1 MCRHFDF
8 TGWLLGG
15 QEFKRRLP
23 RDWYLGCW
31 KDAYQRE
38 FCPLCHLV
46 CYTVEHNL
54 GSDNNIGLSRALLSL
69 RRHEFPIKALEV
81 RLSCRDPFGWEATVQ
96 FQRHHQ
102 ILFAKESEG
111 APSIGPLPNNARNV
125 PAKMNFEMVKEWILE
140 CNKHE
145 QCRRNTDVDDEQPIN
160 MKVIEVRTLHLIQA
174 PTNCRY
180 VVLSYTW
187 GGVKMN
193 MMDSVWNTKTGVLD
207 LKTVFDKLPKTIRDA
222 TNVVQNL
229 GERYLW
235 IDAVCINQQSDRDK
249 IEQIAQ
255 MDRIYSSS
263 ILTIVAAAGSNA
275 NTGLPGLQENSRIP
289 FQLTKRVGSY
299 ILRTAL
305 PSDPRIGIIDSA
317 PWNQRGWTYQE
328 RLLSRRCLIFTFHQI
343 YFQCRSGI
351 RSEDT
356 VQMKLQVPATTKG
369 QIAWLSPPR
378 FDRIQ
383 KFLLLSPF
391 AEFVHEYTTRKF
403 SYQSDVLKASMAV
416 LKLFSH
422 IYQSPIL
429 WGLPERA
436 FERALLW
443 DYECSYRTPISAKLQ
458 RRKEFPSWSWASWP
472 GQIVYNSDNLLH
484 RSVVTW
490 YKLLQNGDLCKIINN
505 KMKNEEQDN
514 AEGVKSMRDWS
525 PEQYQ
530 NPGMDLK
537 MYEAGKTPNE
547 CSTGFLVFWTT
558 MVILSIEPTLN
569 SLLDT
574 KSPYIHCLVL
584 DDKGNQ
590 ITARPMVLPRSW
602 WTAQTRHRFSFIV
615 VTQNIE
621 RVVLF
626 LVERQG
632 SVIARVGQVG
642 LYRRHWELLSGKTWG
657 LVTLG

>member
-1 MCRHFDF
+1 M
-8 TGWLLGG
+8 
-15 QEFKRRLP
+15 
-23 RDWYLGCW
+23 
-31 KDAYQRE
+31 
-38 FCPLCHLV
+38 
-46 CYTVEHNL
+46 
-54 GSDNNIGLSRALLSL
+54 
-69 RRHEFPIKALEV
+69 
-81 RLSCRDPFGWEATVQ
+81 SCRDPFGWEATVQ

-356 VQMKLQVPATTKG
+356 VQMKLQVPATIKG

-403 SYQSDVLKASMAV
+403 S
-416 LKLFSH
+416 
-422 IYQSPIL
+422 PINPMCSRRL
-429 WGLPERA
+429 W
-436 FERALLW
+436 
-443 DYECSYRTPISAKLQ
+443 
-458 RRKEFPSWSWASWP
+458 
-472 GQIVYNSDNLLH
+472 
-484 RSVVTW
+484 
-490 YKLLQNGDLCKIINN
+490 
-505 KMKNEEQDN
+505 
-514 AEGVKSMRDWS
+514 
-525 PEQYQ
+525 
-530 NPGMDLK
+530 
-537 MYEAGKTPNE
+537 
-547 CSTGFLVFWTT
+547 
-558 MVILSIEPTLN
+558 LS
-569 SLLDT
+569 
-574 KSPYIHCLVL
+574 
-584 DDKGNQ
+584 
-590 ITARPMVLPRSW
+590 
-602 WTAQTRHRFSFIV
+602 
-615 VTQNIE
+615 
-621 RVVLF
+621 
-626 LVERQG
+626 
-632 SVIARVGQVG
+632 
-642 LYRRHWELLSGKTWG
+642 
-657 LVTLG
+657 